1 MKDDEV
7 ILNFGGIDIPE
18 SESQSHFAFVGTTGS
33 GKSIGMRMLM
43 QNVLSLVGLGR
54 GYRALIYDAKEDAMS
69 ILSAFCNVVLMC
81 LSPFDSRGV
90 AWDIAADVKE
100 LRVAME
106 IAFTLIPE
114 SSESQPYFV
123 NAARHILLG
132 VIASFML
139 SKLQWTLGDLL
150 RAVANARICRR
161 VLEKHS
167 ETSGIVDKYFQD
179 ERLLND
185 VMSTLASKTMLYE
198 PIAGC
203 WDAAKER
210 ISLTS
215 WANKEQILI
224 LGNSEISRFA
234 INNINRCIF
243 KRASDIT
250 LGQPEGT
257 DSRTWFFID
266 EVSEAGQLTALPS
279 LCKKGRSKGARV
291 AIAFQSISGL
301 RDPKMYGQHV
311 TDDMLGQ
318 IGNRF
323 FGRIE
328 CPETAEFAS
337 RVIGDQEVI
346 QVSKS
351 SSSSFKGSS
360 STTNWSPVVR
370 RAALPSEF
378 MSVPP
383 CDTTNGL
390 TGLFTTR
397 SDLPTW
403 DNIQPDL
410 LFNELLIPPADDVP
424 DFIPRD
430 SYSQFLQPWNAEE
443 EELFAPEISLEKRN
457 QKRRD
462 HRLNSPAQN
471 SELDDIDF

>member
-1 MKDDEV
+1 MAD
-7 ILNFGGIDIPE
+7 
-18 SESQSHFAFVGTTGS
+18 TT
-33 GKSIGMRMLM
+33 
-43 QNVLSLVGLGR
+43 
-54 GYRALIYDAKEDAMS
+54 
-69 ILSAFCNVVLMC
+69 
-81 LSPFDSRGV
+81 
-90 AWDIAADVKE
+90 
-100 LRVAME
+100 
-106 IAFTLIPE
+106 
-114 SSESQPYFV
+114 
-123 NAARHILLG
+123 
-132 VIASFML
+132 
-139 SKLQWTLGDLL
+139 
-150 RAVANARICRR
+150 ICRR
-161 VLEKHS
+161 VLERHP
-167 ETSGIVDKYFQD
+167 ETSGIVVKYFQD

-185 VMSTLASKTMLYE
+185 ILTTLASKTLLYE

-203 WDAAKER
+203 WDTAKER
-210 ISLTS
+210 VSLTS
-215 WANKEQILI
+215 WANEEQILI

-279 LCKKGRSKGARV
+279 LLKKGRSKGARV

-301 RDPKMYGQHV
+301 RDPKMYGQYV
-311 TDDMLGQ
+311 TDDILGQ

-337 RVIGDQEVI
+337 RVVGDQEVQ

-351 SSSSFKGSS
+351 HSRSLKSSST
-360 STTNWSPVVR
+360 TTNWSPVVR
-370 RAALPSEF
+370 RAALASEF

-403 DNIQPDL
+403 DNISPDV
-410 LFNELLIPPADDVP
+410 LFDELLIPPAADVP
-424 DFIPRD
+424 DFILRD
-430 SYSQFLQPWNAEE
+430 PSTQFLQPWTPEQEAV
-443 EELFAPEISLEKRN
+443 FAPDLTIETRQ

-462 HRLNSPAQN
+462 AKLSQSDQKP
-471 SELDDIDF
+471 ELDDVDF